1 MAGVAD
7 GETGQMSGTPNAE
20 RSPAS
25 TPVIRLEAVGL
36 SYGATRALDGVTLD
50 IPSACMVGLIG
61 PDGVGKSSLLSL
73 VAGARAIGE
82 GRVHVLGGD
91 MADAAHRRRTCPQI
105 AYMPQG
111 LGKNLYPTLS
121 VFENVD
127 FFGRL
132 FGQDRHEREHRIDQL
147 LKGTGL
153 APFADRPAGKLSG
166 GMKQKLGLCCALIHD
181 PDLLILD
188 EPTTGVDPL
197 SRRQFWELIDEI
209 RGSRPGMSVVVAT
222 AYMEE
227 AARFDWLVAMDEG
240 RVLATG
246 TPADLLRQTGAD
258 NLDAAFI
265 ALLPEEQRRDHRE
278 VVIPPRPS
286 GRADDVA
293 IEAEHLTVRFGDF
306 TAVNNVSFRIPR
318 GEIFGFLGSNGCGKT
333 TTMKVLT
340 GLLPASEGTARLF
353 GHEVD
358 ANDMDV
364 RRRVG
369 YMSQAFSLYSELTIR
384 QNLELH
390 ARLFR
395 LPPDTIEDRVREMAQ
410 RFGLVDVIDTL
421 PDALPLGVR
430 QRLSL
435 AVAMIHAPDIL
446 ILDEPTS
453 GVDPVAR
460 DGFWQNLSDLSR
472 KDNVTIFVST
482 HFMNEAERCDRIS
495 LMHAGKV
502 LVSDT
507 PARLAEQRGGGSL
520 EEAFVAYLQDAI
532 GTPDAETPG
541 TEPAVAIEAAP
552 ADTGAAAQHRLM
564 RFFDLRRMFA
574 YTHREALELRRDPI
588 RATLAI
594 LGSLI
599 MMFVLGYGINM
610 DVENLSFAVMDRD
623 ETGISRDYILQVSG
637 SRFFTELQPITDYDD
652 LDRRMRSGELSLAI
666 EIPPGFGR
674 DVAHGRNIQIGAWI
688 DGAMPSRAET
698 VRGYVQAMHTQ
709 WLTERARLLYGSA
722 ATTGDFQIETRYRY
736 NPDLKSIVAMAPA
749 VIPILLLIIPAIL
762 ATLSV
767 VREKELG
774 SIINFYVTPVTR
786 LEFLVGKQLPYVA
799 LAMLNFFLLTA
810 FAVFIFRVPFTGSF
824 FAFTAAALLYVI
836 ITTAMGLVISAF
848 ISSQIAAIF
857 ATALL
862 TMIPATQYSGLVDPV
877 SSLQGAGAF
886 IGRIYPT
893 AHFVTITRGTFSKGL
908 DFGDLTGPFVA
919 LLVTIPVLLVVG
931 VMLLK
936 KQAS

>member
-1 MAGVAD
+1 
-7 GETGQMSGTPNAE
+7 
-20 RSPAS
+20 
-25 TPVIRLEAVGL
+25 
-36 SYGATRALDGVTLD
+36 
-50 IPSACMVGLIG
+50 
-61 PDGVGKSSLLSL
+61 
-73 VAGARAIGE
+73 
-82 GRVHVLGGD
+82 
-91 MADAAHRRRTCPQI
+91 MADAAHRSLTCPQI

-111 LGKNLYPTLS
+111 LGKNLYATLS

-132 FGQDRHEREHRIDQL
+132 FGHNRRERKHRIDQL
-147 LKGTGL
+147 LKDTGL

-197 SRRQFWELIDEI
+197 SRRQFWELIDDI
-209 RGSRPGMSVVVAT
+209 RVSHRGMSVIVAT

-246 TPADLLRQTGAD
+246 TPAELLRQTNAA

-265 ALLPEEQRRDHRE
+265 ALLPEQQRQLHRE
-278 VVIPPRPS
+278 VVIPPRGS
-286 GRADDVA
+286 EHADDIA
-293 IEAEHLTVRFGDF
+293 IEAEQLTVRFGDF
-306 TAVNNVSFRIPR
+306 TAVDKVSFRIAR

-340 GLLPASEGTARLF
+340 GLLPASEGKARLF

-358 ANDMDV
+358 PNNMEV

-369 YMSQAFSLYSELTIR
+369 YMSQAFSLYSELTVR

-395 LPPDTIEDRVREMAQ
+395 LAPDTIESRVHEMAR
-410 RFGLVDVIDTL
+410 RFDLADVIDAL

-435 AVAMIHAPDIL
+435 AVALIHAPDIL

-460 DGFWQNLSDLSR
+460 DGFWQALSDLSR
-472 KDNVTIFVST
+472 NDNVTIFVST

-502 LVSDT
+502 LVSDA

-532 GTPDAETPG
+532 GTGDTKPHG
-541 TEPAVAIEAAP
+541 TEPAVTIEAAP
-552 ADTGAAAQHRLM
+552 ADEPGAVHHRLM
-564 RFFDLRRMFA
+564 RFFDLRRVFA

-588 RATLAI
+588 RATLAV
-594 LGSLI
+594 LGSIIL
-599 MMFVLGYGINM
+599 MFVMGYGINM
-610 DVENLSFAVMDRD
+610 DVENLAFAVMDRD

-637 SRFFTELQPITDYDD
+637 SRFFTELPAITDYDD

-674 DVAHGRNIQIGAWI
+674 DVARGRNVQIGAWI

-698 VRGYVQAMHTQ
+698 VKGYVQAMHAQ
-709 WLTERARLLYGSA
+709 WLTQRARLLYGNA
-722 ATTGDFQIETRYRY
+722 ATTGDFQIEVRFRY
-736 NPDLKSIVAMAPA
+736 NPDIKSIVAMAPA

-786 LEFLVGKQLPYVA
+786 LEFLVGKQIPYVA

-810 FAVFIFRVPFTGSF
+810 FAVFAFRVPFTGSF
-824 FAFTAAALLYVI
+824 LAFTSAAFLYVI
-836 ITTAMGLVISAF
+836 ITTAMGLVISTFMA
-848 ISSQIAAIF
+848 SQIAAIF

-877 SSLQGAGAF
+877 SSLQGAGAI

-893 AHFVTITRGTFSKGL
+893 AYFVTITRGTFSKGL

-919 LLVTIPVLLVVG
+919 LLVTIPILLG
-931 VMLLK
+931 LGAMLLR